1 MGGTGH
7 VASALVSTDATEP
20 TGQIVPTKS
29 SNPRLVR
36 ITFAVAAGILVLDQ
50 VSKFLATQFLAG
62 KPPVEVIGH
71 WVQFTFLRN
80 PGAAFSFGTS
90 YTFIFT
96 GLAVAVAAVI
106 VRTSRRLGSVGWSIA
121 LGGLL
126 GGAVGNLIDRLL
138 REPGFM
144 RGHVVDFIA
153 FPNFPVFNVADS
165 AIVCSSILM
174 VLLALRGIEL
184 DGGRS

>member
-1 MGGTGH
+1 
-7 VASALVSTDATEP
+7 VSIDATEK
-20 TGQIVPTKS
+20 TGPSKS
-29 SNPRLVR
+29 GNPRLVR
-36 ITFAVAAGILVLDQ
+36 ITFAVAAGIVVLDQ
-50 VSKFLATQFLAG
+50 VSKLLATRFLDG

-96 GLAVAVAAVI
+96 AIAVAVAVVI
-106 VRTSRRLGSVGWSIA
+106 ERTSRRLGSVGWSIA

-126 GGAVGNLIDRLL
+126 GGAVGNLIDRLV
-138 REPGFM
+138 REPGIM

-153 FPNFPVFNVADS
+153 FPNFPVFNLADS